1 MTTSTARPRSYEFVL
16 LALLVLLWGSVGLNR
31 IGLGLIFPQIKAEF
45 GMPNWQA
52 SLLISGT
59 SITWAFASWA
69 GGWLSDHYGRRRVL
83 LPAAAFICVMTAA
96 MGGTWSF
103 LSMFFV
109 RDLLGIGDGIGW
121 SVGEATISE
130 EVAPQRRG
138 ISQALFTAGYTLIGA
153 GAGAII
159 ITSLSAH
166 LGWRWTFPLIA
177 AVTTLVVIALA
188 AVMREPVA
196 RRAHH
201 ATDWRAAVRLL
212 RNPSLVFL
220 TIMGCAILSWLQVF
234 AGFDHSFLVET
245 RHFSPIDAGEI
256 ASSWGFIGAIGSV
269 LLPLASDYWGRRPVV
284 LAGSLVC
291 AASLA
296 AYAFGGF
303 DKTMMQLLLGL
314 SGLCGFGLL
323 PIVLATC
330 VSESVG
336 EDERGA
342 ALGVTN
348 FFGVIIGT
356 TLMPFIGGVLA
367 DGFGF
372 AATLCI
378 PIAAQLV
385 VAGCIL
391 AVTETAPRVV
401 ARRGATGAR
410 QTA

>member
-1 MTTSTARPRSYEFVL
+1 MTSTARPRSYEFVL
-16 LALLVLLWGSVGLNR
+16 LALLILLWGSVGLNR

-59 SITWAFASWA
+59 SITWAFASLA
-69 GGWLSDHYGRRRVL
+69 GGWLSDRYGRRRVL
-83 LPAAAFICVMTAA
+83 LPAAAFICVITAA

-138 ISQALFTAGYTLIGA
+138 VSQALFTAGYTLIGA

-166 LGWRWTFPLIA
+166 FGWRWAFPIIA
-177 AVTTLVVIALA
+177 AATTLVVIALA
-188 AVMREPVA
+188 VVMREPVT
-196 RRAHH
+196 RRSHRA
-201 ATDWRAAVRLL
+201 ADWRSAARLL
-212 RNPSLVFL
+212 RNRSLVYL
-220 TIMGCAILSWLQVF
+220 TIMGCAILCWLQVF

-269 LLPLASDYWGRRPVV
+269 LLPLASDYRGRRPVV
-284 LAGSLVC
+284 LASALVC

-296 AYAFGGF
+296 AYVFGGF
-303 DKTMMQLLLGL
+303 DKTMMELLLGL
-314 SGLCGFGLL
+314 SGFCGFGLL

-348 FFGVIIGT
+348 FFGVIVGT
-356 TLMPFIGGVLA
+356 TLMPAIGGVLA
-367 DGFGF
+367 DGFGL
-372 AATLCI
+372 AATLCL

-385 VAGCIL
+385 VAGLIL
-391 AVTETAPRVV
+391 AVTETAPRLV
-401 ARRGATGAR
+401 ARSAATEAR

>member
-1 MTTSTARPRSYEFVL
+1 MTTNAARPRAYEFL
-16 LALLVLLWGSVGLNR
+16 LLTLLVLLWGSVGLNR
-31 IGLGLIFPQIKAEF
+31 IGLGFILPQIKGEF
-45 GMPNWQA
+45 GMANWQA

-69 GGWLSDHYGRRRVL
+69 GGWISDRYGRRRVL

-103 LSMFFV
+103 LSMFLV

-138 ISQALFTAGYTLIGA
+138 MSQALFTAGYTLIGA

-159 ITSLSAH
+159 ITSLAAH
-166 LGWRWTFPLIA
+166 LGWRWAFPLIA
-177 AVTTLVVIALA
+177 AATMLVVIALA
-188 AVMREPVA
+188 LVMREPPVH
-196 RRAHH
+196 REHRA
-201 ATDWRAAVRLL
+201 ADWRAAMRLL
-212 RNPSLVFL
+212 RSPSLVL
-220 TIMGCAILSWLQVF
+220 LSIMGCAVLSWLQIF
-234 AGFDHSFLVET
+234 ALFDHSFLVET
-245 RHFSPIDAGEI
+245 RHFNPIDAGGI
-256 ASSWGFIGAIGSV
+256 ASCWGFAGAIGSV

-284 LAGSLVC
+284 LASAVIC

-296 AYAFGGF
+296 VYLFGGF
-303 DKTMMQLLLGL
+303 DKTMMQFLLGL
-314 SGLCGFGLL
+314 SGFCGFGLL

-330 VSESVG
+330 VSECAG
-336 EDERGA
+336 EDERGS
-342 ALGVTN
+342 ALGITN

-356 TLMPFIGGVLA
+356 TLMPITAGLVA
-367 DGFGF
+367 DGFGLV
-372 AATLCI
+372 ATLCL

-391 AVTETAPRVV
+391 AVTETAPRIV
-401 ARRGATGAR
+401 ARASDAR

>member
-1 MTTSTARPRSYEFVL
+1 MTTTARPRSYEFIL

-59 SITWAFASWA
+59 SITWAVASWA
-69 GGWLSDHYGRRRVL
+69 GGWLSDRYGRRRVL

-96 MGGTWSF
+96 MGGAWSF

-138 ISQALFTAGYTLIGA
+138 VSQALFTAGYTLIGA

-159 ITSLSAH
+159 ITSLSSR

-177 AVTTLVVIALA
+177 AVTTLVVVALA

-196 RRAHH
+196 RRAHR
-201 ATDWRAAVRLL
+201 AADWRSAARLL
-212 RNPSLVFL
+212 RNPSLVIL

-245 RHFSPIDAGEI
+245 RHFSPVDAGEI

-269 LLPLASDYWGRRPVV
+269 LLPLASDRWGRRPVV
-284 LAGSLVC
+284 LAGSLIC
-291 AASLA
+291 AACLA

-303 DKTMMQLLLGL
+303 DKMMMQLLLGL

-367 DGFGF
+367 DSFGF
-372 AATLCI
+372 VATLCI

-401 ARRGATGAR
+401 ARRDASEAR